1 MATSASEAI
10 FRSQEKASSSERLC
24 CGELENTLR
33 KRQILITGLSCTAI
47 ILGTVVSCIA
57 QTRTGLVIQ
66 AAPIYLYPDAALK
79 PLRIAAV
86 DTRLRVKTNEG
97 GWLKIEY
104 QDPLYGRSEGYV
116 LAKNIRLSEPA
127 LVPMDLSVKDPDTSR
142 ESTDDVQLV
151 TEPAQPQATMPS
163 DAVGRPAQTR
173 NGLWFNAGMGFE
185 SLGCEDCGV
194 RTNGLSGGLSL
205 GGTISDRV
213 LFGIGTAGW
222 AKTEDGETFTVG
234 LLDARVRVYPVR
246 TSGFFLT
253 GGVGLGTVSNL
264 SYLDE
269 SEVGL
274 GILLGVGWDVRV
286 SRNVSLTPFWNG
298 FAMSNSSLDAN
309 VGQFGIGIT
318 IH

>member
-1 MATSASEAI
+1 M
-10 FRSQEKASSSERLC
+10 
-24 CGELENTLR
+24 
-33 KRQILITGLSCTAI
+33 GLGCTAI
-47 ILGTVVSCIA
+47 VLGTVVSCMA
-57 QTRTGLVIQ
+57 QARTGLVTQ
-66 AAPIYLYPDAALK
+66 AAPIYQYPDAALK

-86 DTRLRVKTNEG
+86 DTRLRIKTDEG
-97 GWLKIEY
+97 EWLKIEF

-116 LAKNIRLSEPA
+116 LAKNIQLSAPA
-127 LVPMDLSVKDPDTSR
+127 LVPMDLSVREDPEPSR
-142 ESTDDVQLV
+142 ESTDDERLAP
-151 TEPAQPQATMPS
+151 EPAQPQLPTPR
-163 DAVGRPAQTR
+163 DVVGGRAQIR
-173 NGLWFNAGMGFE
+173 EGLWFNVGMGFG

-194 RTNGLSGGLSL
+194 RTNGLSGGLTL

-213 LFGIGTAGW
+213 LFGIGSAGW
-222 AKTEDGETFTVG
+222 ARSEDGETFTVG

-253 GGVGLGTVSNL
+253 GGVGLGTVSSLN
-264 SYLDE
+264 YLDE
-269 SEVGL
+269 TELGL

-298 FAMSNSSLDAN
+298 FAMRNSSLDAN